1 MEIDLRDQGVLGE
14 DGQPVDRAREYLKC
28 KMSPL
33 YFIENYCAVPVAGGM
48 IPIKESELWW
58 STPKYRQFIKAI
70 HEMDAVEMMA
80 SRQHGKTTTALLYY
94 LWAMLFYSKLQ
105 IEYVTLDSKR
115 ATDAI
120 KRMKEM
126 LAYLPKWLQV
136 PFKGKSEKVTYIELE
151 NGSRMNS
158 NYVSGSIDPDRLGR
172 GMSAPLIY
180 IDETAFIPKAD
191 IVWTAMQPAISAAR
205 DFAKKN
211 GYPNGI
217 LFTTTPNGAGQN
229 FFYNV
234 WSNAW
239 DSSEIFE
246 GDTVKFKENA
256 NEYLNSD
263 DHRNN
268 FIRFKI
274 HWSETNK
281 NEAWYKQQ
289 IKELNFNMR
298 KVSQELDLVFLG
310 SSNAVFPDE
319 VLEKFE
325 PSPATS
331 EITMSYGEHFKLF
344 EDIDPTETYIL
355 GVDTA
360 ASTGAKADFS
370 AMVLI
375 NASTGEEVGSW
386 HGKFSVVKRFA
397 VVVKSLIRGLT
408 ELHGLTD
415 DNLVVSIERNSFGL
429 GTIEEILYDDGDFDF
444 ASYLYHYMPKS
455 GERIP
460 GLVTNAKTR
469 DMMFNFLLSAINE
482 MPERAKSTLFQEEL
496 RNLEQKNNGRFEA
509 VLGAHDDVIMA
520 YNFCLYVRHE
530 MLQDGVIV
538 EEGRVSKLDG
548 KRANYFLDVTM
559 ATADPGLIKTSSN
572 EKEYGAQPGV
582 TIWKDSSGM
591 EVIHIDHDEAER
603 RSKKGYDIAPTF
615 DNYVIGL

>member
-1 MEIDLRDQGVLGE
+1 MEIDLSDKNIIGP
-14 DGQPVDRAREYLKC
+14 DGKPIDRAREYLKC
-28 KMSPL
+28 KISPL
-33 YFIENYCAVPVAGGM
+33 YFIENFCAVPVAGGM

-70 HEMDAVEMMA
+70 HEFDAVEMMA
-80 SRQHGKTTTALLYY
+80 SRQHGKTTSALLYY
-94 LWAMLFYSKLQ
+94 LWAMLFYPKLQ

-126 LAYLPKWLQV
+126 LAYLPKWLRV

-205 DFAKKN
+205 VFAKAN

-229 FFYNV
+229 FFYGV
-234 WSNAW
+234 WSRAW
-239 DSSEIFE
+239 DSSEIFLT
-246 GDTVKFKENA
+246 DSVKPIEEA
-256 NEYLNSD
+256 NELLNSQD
-263 DHRNN
+263 NRNN
-268 FIRFKI
+268 FIKFKI

-319 VLEKFE
+319 VLEVFK
-325 PSPATS
+325 PLDLLST
-331 EITMSYGEHFKLF
+331 ITMAYGESFKLIK
-344 EDIDPTETYIL
+344 EIDPTRTYLL

-370 AMVLI
+370 AMVLVDAI
-375 NASTGEEVGSW
+375 TGEEIGSW
-386 HGKFSVVKRFA
+386 NGKFSVVKRFA
-397 VVVKSLIRGLT
+397 VVVKSLIQGLN
-408 ELHGLTD
+408 ELHGLTED
-415 DNLVVSIERNSFGL
+415 TLIVVIERNSFGL
-429 GTIEEILYDDGDFDF
+429 GTIEELMFDDGGFDYT
-444 ASYLYHYMPKS
+444 SYLYHEVLKNQ
-455 GERIP
+455 ERRP
-460 GLVTNAKTR
+460 GLLTSAKSR
-469 DMMFNFLLSAINE
+469 DMMFNLLLSNINE
-482 MPERAKSTLFQEEL
+482 MPERAGSSLLQEEL
-496 RNLEQKNNGRFEA
+496 RNLEQKNSGRFEA
-509 VLGAHDDVIMA
+509 VLGAHDDVIMG

-530 MLQDGVIV
+530 MINDGLI
-538 EEGRVSKLDG
+538 ETDGRVSKFDL
-548 KRANYFLDVTM
+548 KKANYFLDVTM
-559 ATADPGLIKTSSN
+559 STADPGLLDPNKGLII
-572 EKEYGAQPGV
+572 EQEYN
-582 TIWKDSSGM
+582 
-591 EVIHIDHDEAER
+591 DEAVDRKRILKEM
-603 RSKKGYDIAPTF
+603 GYDKSYDILPQLDHFVITF
-615 DNYVIGL
+615 

>member
-1 MEIDLRDQGVLGE
+1 MEIDLTDRGVLGK

-28 KMSPL
+28 KLSPL

-48 IPIKESELWW
+48 IPIRESELWW
-58 STPKYRQFIKAI
+58 SSPKYRQFIKAI
-70 HEMDAVEMMA
+70 HEFDAVEMMA

-94 LWAMLFYSKLQ
+94 LWAMLFYPKLQ

-115 ATDAI
+115 AVDAI

-136 PFKGKSEKVTYIELE
+136 PFKGKSERLTYIELE

-205 DFAKKN
+205 VFAKKN

-229 FFYNV
+229 FFYGV
-234 WSNAW
+234 WSRAW
-239 DSSEIFE
+239 DSSEIYI
-246 GDTVKFKENA
+246 DDSVKTIPKAQEK
-256 NEYLNSD
+256 LNSED
-263 DHRNN
+263 NKNN
-268 FIRFKI
+268 FIKFKI

-281 NEAWYKQQ
+281 DEAWYKQQ

-319 VLEKFE
+319 VLEMFE
-325 PSPATS
+325 PKEILSS
-331 EITMSYGEHFKLF
+331 ITMAYGESLKITQ
-344 EDIDPTETYIL
+344 EIDPTRTYLL

-360 ASTGAKADFS
+360 ASTGAKADYS
-370 AMVLI
+370 ALI
-375 NASTGEEVGSW
+375 LTDAITGEEVGSW

-397 VVVKSLIRGLT
+397 VVVKSAIQGLN
-408 ELHGLTD
+408 ELHSLNEDT
-415 DNLVVSIERNSFGL
+415 LIVIIERNSFGL
-429 GTIEEILYDDGDFDF
+429 GTIEELLFDDGGFDYT
-444 ASYLYHYMPKS
+444 SYVYHEVLKNS
-455 GERIP
+455 ERRP
-460 GLVTNAKTR
+460 GLLTNAKSR
-469 DMMFNFLLSAINE
+469 DMMFNLLLSNVNE
-482 MPERAKSTLFQEEL
+482 MPERARSGLLQEEL

-509 VLGAHDDVIMA
+509 VQGAHDDAIMA
-520 YNFCLYVRHE
+520 YNFCLYVRQE
-530 MLQDGVIV
+530 MINDGLV
-538 EEGRVSKLDG
+538 ETDGRVSKFDF
-548 KRANYFLDVTM
+548 KKANYFLDVTM
-559 ATADPGLIKTSSN
+559 SSADPGLYVPD
-572 EKEYGAQPGV
+572 EKKFIQSINNDE
-582 TIWKDSSGM
+582 KD
-591 EVIHIDHDEAER
+591 ER
-603 RSKKGYDIAPTF
+603 LRILKEQGYDKNYDAMPKF
-615 DNYVIGL
+615 DDFIIGL